1 MKTPADCMKT
11 ISKSRVHFP
20 LNIQKQVVF
29 PTALHKTET
38 NISFPK
44 LHTYTSEASLGKKKV
59 VLKHKLNTKKI
70 LCNGSFFK
78 ELPHNSH
85 NLSLT
90 I

>member
-11 ISKSRVHFP
+11 VSKSRVHFP
-20 LNIQKQVVF
+20 LNIPKQVVF
-29 PTALHKTET
+29 STALYKTEE

-44 LHTYTSEASLGKKKV
+44 LHTYPSEASLRKKKV

-70 LCNGSFFK
+70 LGNGSYFK
-78 ELPHNSH
+78 ELLHNSH